1 MQNFGRSTVVNT
13 ARESRDGGDGVG
25 CWGGGGK
32 GRGSYHCKIGQET
45 DCH

>member
-1 MQNFGRSTVVNT
+1 MQNFGRST

-25 CWGGGGK
+25 CWGGAGGK
-32 GRGSYHCKIGQET
+32 GHGSYHCKIGQET